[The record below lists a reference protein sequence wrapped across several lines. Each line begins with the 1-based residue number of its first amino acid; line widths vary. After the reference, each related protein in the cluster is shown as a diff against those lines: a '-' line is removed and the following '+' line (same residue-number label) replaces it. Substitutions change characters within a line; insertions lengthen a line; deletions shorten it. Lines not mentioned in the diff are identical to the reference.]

1 MTKPSVLIVEDEIF
15 VALDVERV
23 LEEAGFTVVGLAAD
37 KAEALRVCEGA
48 TIAFVDVNLRD
59 GCTGP
64 ATACQLADEH
74 GATIVYL
81 TANASQI
88 DPVASRA
95 LGVLRKP
102 FREASLIAVARAAAA
117 GGDMPDVDGFTK
129 FAA

>member
-1 MTKPSVLIVEDEIF
+1 MSKPSVLIVEDEIF

-23 LEEAGFTVVGLAAD
+23 LQDAGFTVVGLAAD
-37 KAEALRVCEGA
+37 KDEALRVCDGA
-48 TIAFVDVNLRD
+48 TLAFVDVNLRD

-74 GATIVYL
+74 GASIIYL

-88 DPVASRA
+88 DPVATRA
-95 LGVLRKP
+95 LGVLTKP
-102 FREASLIAVARAAAA
+102 FREAALVAVAHAAAR
-117 GGDMPDVDGFTK
+117 GEIMPKIDGFTA